1 MTMPTTDEL
10 LAAISAH
17 LTAFELPPIASV
29 LATAATS
36 APMTVQLASH
46 DPAGIAQGLLA
57 WADTLTQ
64 VTAHAQRI
72 PRGNSVHLSVAGL
85 LPNGASVLVYGAMPV
100 PEHGLGADLA
110 PDATTTI
117 PLSTRSIARPPS
129 GRPRP
134 DDTHPTHGG
143 RYRGAG
149 PGATGHTAVQR

>member
-17 LTAFELPPIASV
+17 LTAFELPPVASV

-36 APMTVQLASH
+36 APVTVQLASH

-64 VTAHAQRI
+64 ATAHAQRI

-117 PLSTRSIARPPS
+117 PL
-129 GRPRP
+129 
-134 DDTHPTHGG
+134 
-143 RYRGAG
+143 
-149 PGATGHTAVQR
+149 ATLRCATTLREATA